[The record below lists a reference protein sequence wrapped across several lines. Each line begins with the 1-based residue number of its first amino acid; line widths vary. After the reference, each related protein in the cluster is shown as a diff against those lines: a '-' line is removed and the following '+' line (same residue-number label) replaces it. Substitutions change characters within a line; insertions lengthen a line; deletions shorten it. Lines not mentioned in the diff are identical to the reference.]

1 MKLLKIDVVS
11 DVVCPWC
18 FIGKR
23 HLDRALALW
32 RAEQPGCE
40 VTVHWR
46 PFFLNPDTPEAGEP
60 YRPFLEKK
68 FGGPKQ
74 LEELWQRVS
83 AAGRTAGIEFA
94 FEKIELRANTLNA
107 HRLIHHAQTK
117 VMSPAK
123 LETVSLADGA
133 DATVTAALVEALFAA
148 QFLEGRHV
156 GDRAVLADVAAGCGM
171 DRAAVLGYLE
181 SDEDAEAVRGGA
193 SEAQRMGISGVPFFI
208 FNQRLAAS
216 GAQPPEALLQ
226 VMRQATSEAAA

>member
-1 MKLLKIDVVS
+1 MNTLSIDVVS

-23 HLDRALALW
+23 HLDRALELW
-32 RAEQPGCE
+32 RAEQPACE

-83 AAGRTAGIEFA
+83 EAGSKAGIAFA
-94 FEKIELRANTLNA
+94 FEKIELRANTLAA
-107 HRLIHHAQTK
+107 HRLIHLAQK
-117 VMSPAK
+117 V
-123 LETVSLADGA
+123 GA
-133 DATVTAALVEALFAA
+133 DNTAIGGLVEALFAA

-156 GDRAVLADVAAGCGM
+156 GDRAVLAAVAGACGM
-171 DRAAVLGYLE
+171 
-181 SDEDAEAVRGGA
+181 DAEAVARYLDSAEDADEVRGGA
-193 SEAQRMGISGVPFFI
+193 AEAQRMGISGVPMFI

-216 GAQPPEALLQ
+216 GAQPPDALLQ
-226 VMRQATSEAAA
+226 VMRETMRAAATPT